1 MIFSAVRDW
10 KTTIHCVVWILSV
23 FFGLFILLMPTQAR
37 DYQIQAS
44 DGETYTVTLGETPDI
59 NNFSVRKSNG
69 EILRGVTEA
78 ERDAT
83 AELYFAAKLFW
94 HILPFY
100 SLDAPVEDFDA
111 WVTDIA
117 RGAIINLLVQQGAD
131 ILLDGAVN
139 GFLGT
144 VQLLLGGN
152 PVEIVEGWIPAA
164 LFDAVEKDAEQRLL
178 IDAGNLAKSFAATA
192 VDHENMLRD
201 FYVSYETRSV
211 IISIDEINTAWE
223 SFYIVVEC
231 KSLTTNLIHRYL
243 QDPKSEISLEPGSLG
258 SIAVSL
264 LPAGKTTTTIAE
276 RVVTT
281 TDFIGDVT
289 DAIATI
295 DFVNYTLEHI
305 EKLQRVRENAGSWI
319 YQQVL
324 SDIKEKKK
332 ELRGALDQ
340 VGYFQPMIAPPVNVP
355 AAEEPRPVPVP
366 PQESDPLVP
375 PPAEPS
381 SEQDGT
387 IPNEN
392 ETEVTLLP
400 NHPPV
405 VYRQMDPQNFTVG
418 DDPEWRNLSSYFS
431 DPDGNMLKYKATSS
445 DDRIVVATIEDNSVK
460 ITPGE
465 AGTAKVTVTAEDP
478 GGLTKGQY
486 FWVTVRMESQTILSL
501 PVCDR
506 TPQVREEIM
515 KKTRDNNCANVTEDE
530 LESIKSLSM
539 LEEDINTLKQG
550 DFDELRGLEE
560 LVLKG
565 NSLETLPEDVFWYL
579 GNLKKLSLRNNQ
591 FTILVEDTFEHLD
604 SLTYLSLRGNRLTT
618 LQQGAFNDLDTLIE
632 LDLSDNQL
640 TTLPTGVFE
649 NLFNLEELTLENN
662 NITILSS
669 GGFLGLSSLKDLEL
683 DGNSLHTIEA
693 GAFNG
698 LSSLTDLDFNNHPL
712 HTIEAGAFSGLN
724 SLTNLELGN
733 TELSTLS
740 RDVFSGLSSLDDL
753 ELYENPLHTI
763 ETGAF
768 NGLSSLRCL
777 DLSDAQLSTLSR
789 DVFLGLSN
797 LESLDL
803 DGNSLKTIEVGAF
816 NGLSSL
822 TSLDLCENQ
831 LTMLRV
837 VTFSGLNNLT
847 HLSLDENQFATL
859 PADIFSELSE
869 LRHLNLSENQ
879 FTTLPVGVFKGLS
892 NLTYLNLQ
900 DNPGAPFTL
909 TLELAR
915 TDNANQ
921 TALGPATVKVKL
933 AEGAP
938 FEMNVSLSVEGG
950 TLSASTATI
959 AKGRTESGT
968 ITVTQSGIGPT
979 TVNLGILPTIPSDYS
994 GIRMAVGSSL
1004 VLFTGDKG
1012 PSVVVSIAP
1021 SRVESPVI
1029 GERLTLNLNIAGG
1042 EAVAGYQATVQFDAS
1057 ALRYV
1062 DSSKGDYLPA
1072 DAFFTQTKVGENRVL
1087 LTSTSHAGE
1096 IKEDGTLAT
1105 FIFEVV
1111 EVKTSILTLSEV
1123 MLSDR
1128 AGEVSF
1134 PLLENGQVVKPSQ
1147 IPEDVNRDGI
1157 VNIQDLVLVASFFG
1171 QPYKKDADINGDNV
1185 VNIADLVLVANALS
1199 NAAAAPAAHSQV
1211 LDMLTAA
1218 DLRQWLTQAQQL
1230 NLTDATPQRGILFLE
1245 NLLAALTPKK
1255 TALLPNYP
1263 NPFNPETWI
1272 PYQLAAPADVSI
1284 SIYAADGKLV
1294 RKLALGHKPVG
1305 IYQDK
1310 SRAAYWEGRN
1320 ALGER
1325 VASGVYFYT
1334 LTAGDFTAT
1343 RKLLIAK

>member
-1 MIFSAVRDW
+1 MTWELYTAARILAETPRETPIFDDSA
-10 KTTIHCVVWILSV
+10 LANA
-23 FFGLFILLMPTQAR
+23 LNQAAR
-37 DYQIQAS
+37 D
-44 DGETYTVTLGETPDI
+44 LGLDI
-59 NNFSVRKSNG
+59 LEDEVKELIIG
-69 EILRGVTEA
+69 EIHKIINDSALEVLNLDLEVLDVTFYLPNPLTLIIEAVSLISTFATHELEYRRLFNAGSRANRYANTARHLQLLANQRG
-78 ERDAT
+78 
-83 AELYFAAKLFW
+83 AELW
-94 HILPFY
+94 
-100 SLDAPVEDFDA
+100 DA
-111 WVTDIA
+111 
-117 RGAIINLLVQQGAD
+117 
-131 ILLDGAVN
+131 
-139 GFLGT
+139 
-144 VQLLLGGN
+144 
-152 PVEIVEGWIPAA
+152 
-164 LFDAVEKDAEQRLL
+164 
-178 IDAGNLAKSFAATA
+178 IDAGEVIEIYGNSFLINGESVEISEDIGLFDPSYLRVVAQVYENYAGYAVSVVTALGEDTNTFTIDDILEGIINAGAEFVGTDALLGYLSTAEDGVREKKLLELLNSRLVDEVTA
-192 VDHENMLRD
+192 VFSEKIDAVYN
-201 FYVSYETRSV
+201 SAASV
-211 IISIDEINTAWE
+211 
-223 SFYIVVEC
+223 
-231 KSLTTNLIHRYL
+231 
-243 QDPKSEISLEPGSLG
+243 
-258 SIAVSL
+258 
-264 LPAGKTTTTIAE
+264 
-276 RVVTT
+276 
-281 TDFIGDVT
+281 
-289 DAIATI
+289 
-295 DFVNYTLEHI
+295 
-305 EKLQRVRENAGSWI
+305 
-319 YQQVL
+319 
-324 SDIKEKKK
+324 
-332 ELRGALDQ
+332 LDQ
-340 VGYFQPMIAPPVNVP
+340 YGFCEDTQH
-355 AAEEPRPVPVP
+355 
-366 PQESDPLVP
+366 P
-375 PPAEPS
+375 PPKTV
-381 SEQDGT
+381 D
-387 IPNEN
+387 PNPGEN
-392 ETEVTLLP
+392 VANDPPLP
-400 NHPPV
+400 NHTPQ
-405 VYRQMDPQNFTVG
+405 VYRQFRPQKFWVG
-418 DDPEWRNLSSYFS
+418 DDPKWINLSSYFS
-431 DPDGNMLKYKATSS
+431 DPDGDMLKYKATSS

-460 ITPGE
+460 TKPGE
-465 AGTAKVTVTAEDP
+465 AGTAMVTVIAEDP
-478 GGLTKGQY
+478 GGLIKEQN
-486 FWVTVRMESQTILSL
+486 FWVTVQQMESLTIPSL

-515 KKTRDNNCANVTEDE
+515 KETDDNNCANVTEDE

-591 FTILVEDTFEHLD
+591 FTILVEDTFDHLD

-618 LQQGAFNDLDTLIE
+618 LQQGAFNDLDALIE

-698 LSSLTDLDFNNHPL
+698 LSTLTDLDFNNHPL

-822 TSLDLCENQ
+822 TSLYLCENQ

-950 TLSASTATI
+950 ALSASTATI
-959 AKGRTESGT
+959 EKGRTESEA

-979 TVNLGILPTIPSDYS
+979 TVNLEIAPTIPSNYS
-994 GIRMAVGSSL
+994 GIRMAVGNSL

-1012 PSVVVSIAP
+1012 SSVVVSIAP

-1029 GERLTLNLNIAGG
+1029 GEQLTLNLNIAGG

-1072 DAFFTQTKVGENRVL
+1072 DAFFTQTKVGENGVL
-1087 LTSTSHAGE
+1087 LTSTSHAEESRGN
-1096 IKEDGTLAT
+1096 GTLAKL
-1105 FIFEVV
+1105 IFEVV

-1123 MLSDR
+1123 ILSDR
-1128 AGEVSF
+1128 AGETSF
-1134 PLLENGQVVKPSQ
+1134 PLLENGQVVKHSQ
-1147 IPEDVNRDGI
+1147 IPEDVNRDGV

-1171 QPYKKDADINGDNV
+1171 QRYKKDADINGDNV

-1218 DLRQWLTQAQQL
+1218 DLQQWLTQAQQL
-1230 NLTDATPQRGILFLE
+1230 NLTDAPPQRGILFLE
-1245 NLLAALTPKK
+1245 NLLAALTPKE
-1255 TALLPNYP
+1255 TSLLPNYP

-1272 PYQLAAPADVSI
+1272 PYQLAEPTDVTLT
-1284 SIYAADGKLV
+1284 IYAANGAVV
-1294 RKLALGHKPVG
+1294 RTLELGHQPAG
-1305 IYQDK
+1305 MYQSR
-1310 SRAAYWEGRN
+1310 SRAAYWDGRN
-1320 ALGER
+1320 GVGEP
-1325 VASGVYFYT
+1325 VASGLYFYT

-1343 RKLLIAK
+1343 RKMLIQYLRQIIRV